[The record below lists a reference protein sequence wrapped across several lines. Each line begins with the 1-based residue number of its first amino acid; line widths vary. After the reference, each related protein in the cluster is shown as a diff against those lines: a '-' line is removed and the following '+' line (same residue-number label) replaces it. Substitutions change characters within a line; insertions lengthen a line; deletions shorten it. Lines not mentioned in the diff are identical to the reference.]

1 MAPSLARSNRVS
13 RPTKIFKLREIGAFS
28 LFFLNCLYI
37 RDMKK
42 LLLILLSLT
51 LCACQSQTKYTASS
65 SKKACDVTSEEE
77 TCNSKDDTK
86 TTFNEISF
94 DEAIQY
100 FTQEKSGVLYF
111 EFSSCPWCKE
121 AKPILKKVA
130 KDNGIDIQYVKVRD
144 EEKNRLYTDE
154 QKAIIEPYIQDY
166 MSNNDEGILTL
177 YVPLVLVVKNGKAID
192 GHEGTLE
199 SHDATERKMTD
210 DEKKELT
217 QIYTKLMG
225 EAK

>member
-1 MAPSLARSNRVS
+1 
-13 RPTKIFKLREIGAFS
+13 
-28 LFFLNCLYI
+28 
-37 RDMKK
+37 MKK

-51 LCACQSQTKYTASS
+51 LCACQAPTKSTTST

-77 TCNSKDDTK
+77 KCNEKDNTK
-86 TTFNEISF
+86 TNFNEINF
-94 DEAIQY
+94 DEVIQY

-111 EFSSCPWCKE
+111 GFSSCPWCKE

-177 YVPLVLVVKNGKAID
+177 YVPLVLVVKNGKVID

-199 SHDATERKMTD
+199 SHDATERKMTN
-210 DEKKELT
+210 DEKEQLT
-217 QIYTKLMG
+217 KIYTKLMS
-225 EAK
+225 EAN

>member
-1 MAPSLARSNRVS
+1 
-13 RPTKIFKLREIGAFS
+13 
-28 LFFLNCLYI
+28 
-37 RDMKK
+37 MKK
-42 LLLILLSLT
+42 LLLILLTLT
-51 LCACQSQTKYTASS
+51 LCACQTQTKSTAST

-86 TTFNEISF
+86 TTFKEISF

-111 EFSSCPWCKE
+111 GYSSCPWCNE

-130 KDNGIDIQYVKVRD
+130 KENGIDIQYVKVRD
-144 EEKNRLYTDE
+144 EEKNRLYTDD

-166 MSNNDEGILTL
+166 MSNNDKGILTL
-177 YVPLVLVVKNGKAID
+177 YVPLVLVVKNGVVID
-192 GHEGTLE
+192 GHEGTLD

>member
-1 MAPSLARSNRVS
+1 MPVS
-13 RPTKIFKLREIGAFS
+13 RRQNTQLH
-28 LFFLNCLYI
+28 LQ
-37 RDMKK
+37 KK
-42 LLLILLSLT
+42 LVM
-51 LCACQSQTKYTASS
+51 SQA
-65 SKKACDVTSEEE
+65 KKKRVIQKMIQRQHSMKSALM
-77 TCNSKDDTK
+77 KP
-86 TTFNEISF
+86 FNISRKK
-94 DEAIQY
+94 
-100 FTQEKSGVLYF
+100 KSGVLYF

>member
-1 MAPSLARSNRVS
+1 M
-13 RPTKIFKLREIGAFS
+13 
-28 LFFLNCLYI
+28 CI
-37 RDMKK
+37 RD
-42 LLLILLSLT
+42 S
-51 LCACQSQTKYTASS
+51 
-65 SKKACDVTSEEE
+65 
-77 TCNSKDDTK
+77 
-86 TTFNEISF
+86 
-94 DEAIQY
+94 
-100 FTQEKSGVLYF
+100 
-111 EFSSCPWCKE
+111 
-121 AKPILKKVA
+121 
-130 KDNGIDIQYVKVRD
+130 
-144 EEKNRLYTDE
+144 YTDE

-177 YVPLVLVVKNGKAID
+177 YVPLVLVVRNGKAID

>member
-1 MAPSLARSNRVS
+1 
-13 RPTKIFKLREIGAFS
+13 
-28 LFFLNCLYI
+28 
-37 RDMKK
+37 MKK

-51 LCACQSQTKYTASS
+51 LCACQAPTKSTTST

-77 TCNSKDDTK
+77 KCSKKDNTK
-86 TTFNEISF
+86 TNFNEIYFDEIYF

-111 EFSSCPWCKE
+111 GFSSCPWCKE

-130 KDNGIDIQYVKVRD
+130 KAKEIDIQYVKVRD
-144 EEKNRLYTDE
+144 EEKNRLYTDD

-166 MSNNDEGILTL
+166 MSNNDEGVLTL
-177 YVPLVLVVKNGKAID
+177 YVPLVLVIKNGKVID

-199 SHDATERKMTD
+199 SHDATERKMTN
-210 DEKKELT
+210 DEKEQLT
-217 QIYTKLMG
+217 KIYTKLMS

>member
-28 LFFLNCLYI
+28 LLFLNCLYI

-100 FTQEKSGVLYF
+100 FTQ
-111 EFSSCPWCKE
+111 
-121 AKPILKKVA
+121 
-130 KDNGIDIQYVKVRD
+130 
-144 EEKNRLYTDE
+144 KNRVF
-154 QKAIIEPYIQDY
+154 YI
-166 MSNNDEGILTL
+166 SNFQ
-177 YVPLVLVVKNGKAID
+177 VVLGA
-192 GHEGTLE
+192 
-199 SHDATERKMTD
+199 
-210 DEKKELT
+210 KKLNPF
-217 QIYTKLMG
+217 
-225 EAK
+225 

>member
-1 MAPSLARSNRVS
+1 
-13 RPTKIFKLREIGAFS
+13 
-28 LFFLNCLYI
+28 
-37 RDMKK
+37 MKK

-130 KDNGIDIQYVKVRD
+130 KDNGVDIQYVKVRD

-177 YVPLVLVVKNGKAID
+177 YVPLVLVVRNGKAID